1 MTPLRSEKLDV
12 LLIKILSKSLSAAR
26 IEVRAIINSQRC
38 CMDLMTRGQQ
48 NGQRNKTSGVEKKE
62 EEESTAKTSLL

>member
-1 MTPLRSEKLDV
+1 
-12 LLIKILSKSLSAAR
+12 
-26 IEVRAIINSQRC
+26 
-38 CMDLMTRGQQ
+38 MDLMTRGQQ